1 MLVLKRKGSTQG
13 FDIDKVERS
22 IVNSADD
29 IGYILTKGDI
39 NTILNQFKKRLAG
52 LTKDG
57 RNTSACEIR
66 GLVYYVL
73 KENGFID
80 VVKSYMKLK

>member
-1 MLVLKRKGSTQG
+1 MLVIKRKGNIQE
-13 FDIDKVERS
+13 FDIGKVEIS

-29 IGYILTKGDI
+29 IGYILTQGDI
-39 NTILNQFKKRLAG
+39 STVLNQFKRRLSE

-73 KENGFID
+73 RENGFRD
-80 VVKSYMKLK
+80 VVKSYMKIT